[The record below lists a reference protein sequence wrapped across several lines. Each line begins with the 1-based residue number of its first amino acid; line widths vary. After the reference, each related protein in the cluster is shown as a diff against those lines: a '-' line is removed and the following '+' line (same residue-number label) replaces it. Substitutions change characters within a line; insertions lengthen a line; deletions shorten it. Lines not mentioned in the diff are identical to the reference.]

1 MRMPAHNEHMAQHH
15 DISAQIK
22 IRCSVTD
29 AHTRSIILE
38 HATIYADG
46 WACWT
51 EDDHVRVGYLQA
63 GRCCDTPEV
72 TQV

>member
-1 MRMPAHNEHMAQHH
+1 MTPARHERTAQHR
-15 DISAQIK
+15 DIKARVK
-22 IRCSVTD
+22 IHCPVTD
-29 AHTRSIILE
+29 AHARSMILE

-72 TQV
+72 SQV